1 MRIVHVATGLITI
14 PPNGWGAVER
24 LIWEYKQGLEKLG
37 DVVDIRYMNELERWP
52 DTIVHAHLAN
62 QALYCR
68 DKGIP
73 YVFFGGQ
80 RRRYIQTT
88 APYPSVYDT
97 FMVMTDDNP
106 QLIVELKELQEALQD
121 SVLPPDD
128 YDHHFHLKP
137 LQPSENDAE
146 FNSIKHNRGI
156 VSMARSSDPNSAGS
170 QFFIVHKDST
180 FLDGEYTV
188 FGRIVTESSFET
200 LDKIAAVQTGTN
212 DRPINPEQV
221 RIIKAT
227 LVDRSEISDILELS
241 PPIRTDGSIIST
253 ESGYTTFENQ
263 QLDVKFSAPVGWLL
277 QQPEKTTED
286 APDVVAVG
294 PKVDGIN
301 PYISL
306 TVKDAK
312 GKTIDDLIAEKNQI
326 LDQAVYQKQLE
337 ILSQQKIKSNV
348 YQTEA
353 IGSFTVDN
361 VSLKIKFIEAMILSN
376 DKSYTFAYSN
386 TVENFNNEVPKF
398 NESLN
403 SFEIPS
409 QDSNIMKSTQ
419 ESSEEG
425 GGCLI
430 ATAAYGSE
438 LAPQVQMLRE
448 IRDNQLMNTESGSA
462 FMTTFNEAYYSFSP
476 IIADMERESPMFKEI
491 VKAGL
496 TPMLS
501 TLSIMESAESES
513 EVLGL
518 GLTVIALNL
527 GMYIGLPA
535 FGILRLYQIKKQ

>member
-1 MRIVHVATGLITI
+1 LKKIILTLIFSLIIITSTSYAFAQEFPFGTTHIDDPIVILETNQGEIIIEFFHIDAPKHVENFILLTENEDFDGILFHRIIPGFMIQSGDPNTI
-14 PPNGWGAVER
+14 DGDPNTWG
-24 LIWEYKQGLEKLG
+24 QGGNGILS
-37 DVVDIRYMNELERWP
+37 
-52 DTIVHAHLAN
+52 
-62 QALYCR
+62 
-68 DKGIP
+68 DKI
-73 YVFFGGQ
+73 
-80 RRRYIQTT
+80 
-88 APYPSVYDT
+88 
-97 FMVMTDDNP
+97 
-106 QLIVELKELQEALQD
+106 
-121 SVLPPDD
+121 
-128 YDHHFHLKP
+128 
-137 LQPSENDAE
+137 DAE
-146 FNSIKHNRGI
+146 FNNIQHNRGI

-221 RIIKAT
+221 KIIKAT
-227 LVDRSEISDILELS
+227 VVERSEISNILELS
-241 PPIRTDGSIIST
+241 EPNRTGSTVTGS

-306 TVKDAK
+306 TVKDAT

-376 DKSYTFAYSN
+376 DKSYTFSYSN
-386 TVENFNNEVPKF
+386 TVENFNDEIQKF

-403 SFEIPS
+403 SFEILS
-409 QDSNIMKSTQ
+409 QNSNIIKST
-419 ESSEEG
+419 EKNSSEEEG

-430 ATAAYGSE
+430 ATATYGSE
-438 LAPQVQMLRE
+438 LAPQVQQLRE
-448 IRDNQLMNTESGSA
+448 LRNNQLLQTESGTA
-462 FMTTFNEAYYSFSP
+462 FMGTFNDIYYSFSP
-476 IIADMERESPMFKEI
+476 IIADYERENPYFKEA
-491 VKAGL
+491 VKLAI
-496 TPMLS
+496 TPMISSLS
-501 TLSIMESAESES
+501 LMENAESES
-513 EVLGL
+513 EVLSIGIS
-518 GLTVIALNL
+518 VIVLNL
-527 GMYIGLPA
+527 GMYLGAPA
-535 FGILRLYQIKKQ
+535 IVIISIRKKF

>member
-1 MRIVHVATGLITI
+1 MKKIILTLIFSVILISSINYAFAQYVEEPLVVLETNQGEIVIEFFQLDALKHTENFILLSKIGYYDGVLFHRIIPGFMIQSGDPNTI
-14 PPNGWGAVER
+14 DGDPNTWG
-24 LIWEYKQGLEKLG
+24 QGG
-37 DVVDIRYMNELERWP
+37 
-52 DTIVHAHLAN
+52 
-62 QALYCR
+62 
-68 DKGIP
+68 KGASSDRI
-73 YVFFGGQ
+73 
-80 RRRYIQTT
+80 
-88 APYPSVYDT
+88 
-97 FMVMTDDNP
+97 N
-106 QLIVELKELQEALQD
+106 
-121 SVLPPDD
+121 
-128 YDHHFHLKP
+128 
-137 LQPSENDAE
+137 AE
-146 FNSIKHNRGI
+146 FNNIQHNRGI

-221 RIIKAT
+221 KIIKAT
-227 LVDRSEISDILELS
+227 VVDRSEISDILKLS

-277 QQPEKTTED
+277 QQPEKTSED

-306 TVKDAK
+306 TIKDAK
-312 GKTIDDLIAEKNQI
+312 GKTIDDLITEKNQI

-353 IGSFTVDN
+353 IGSFQVDN
-361 VSLKIKFIEAMILSN
+361 ISLKIKFIEAMIFSN

-386 TVENFNNEVPKF
+386 TVENFNNELSKF

-409 QDSNIMKSTQ
+409 QNSNIIKST
-419 ESSEEG
+419 EKNSSEEEG

-430 ATAAYGSE
+430 ATATYGSE
-438 LAPQVQMLRE
+438 LAPQVQQLRE
-448 IRDNQLMNTESGSA
+448 LRDNQLLQTESGTA
-462 FMTTFNEAYYSFSP
+462 FMATFNDIYYSFSP
-476 IIADMERESPMFKEI
+476 IIADYERENPYFKEA
-491 VKAGL
+491 VKLAI
-496 TPMLS
+496 TPMISSLS
-501 TLSIMESAESES
+501 LMENAESES
-513 EVLGL
+513 EVLSIGIS
-518 GLTVIALNL
+518 VIALNL
-527 GMYIGLPA
+527 GMYLGAPA
-535 FGILRLYQIKKQ
+535 IVIISIRKKF

>member
-1 MRIVHVATGLITI
+1 LKKIIFTLVFSLIIITSTSYAFAQEFPFGTTHIDDPIVILETNQGEIIIEFFHIDAPKHVENFILLTENEDFDGILFHRIIPGFMIQSGDPNTI
-14 PPNGWGAVER
+14 DGDPNTWG
-24 LIWEYKQGLEKLG
+24 QGGNGILS
-37 DVVDIRYMNELERWP
+37 
-52 DTIVHAHLAN
+52 
-62 QALYCR
+62 
-68 DKGIP
+68 DKI
-73 YVFFGGQ
+73 
-80 RRRYIQTT
+80 
-88 APYPSVYDT
+88 
-97 FMVMTDDNP
+97 
-106 QLIVELKELQEALQD
+106 
-121 SVLPPDD
+121 
-128 YDHHFHLKP
+128 
-137 LQPSENDAE
+137 DAE
-146 FNSIKHNRGI
+146 FNNIQHNRGI

-221 RIIKAT
+221 KIIKAT
-227 LVDRSEISDILELS
+227 VVERSEISNILELS
-241 PPIRTDGSIIST
+241 EPNRTGSTVTGS

-306 TVKDAK
+306 TVKDAT
-312 GKTIDDLIAEKNQI
+312 GKTINDLIAEKNQI

-376 DKSYTFAYSN
+376 DKSYTFSYSN
-386 TVENFNNEVPKF
+386 TVENFNDEIQKF

-403 SFEIPS
+403 SFEILS
-409 QDSNIMKSTQ
+409 QNSNIIKST
-419 ESSEEG
+419 EKNSSEEEG

-430 ATAAYGSE
+430 ATATYGSE
-438 LAPQVQMLRE
+438 LAPQVQQLRE
-448 IRDNQLMNTESGSA
+448 LRNNQLLQTESGTA
-462 FMTTFNEAYYSFSP
+462 FMGTFNDIYYSFSP
-476 IIADMERESPMFKEI
+476 IIADYERENPYFKEA
-491 VKAGL
+491 VKLAI
-496 TPMLS
+496 TPMISSLS
-501 TLSIMESAESES
+501 LMENAESES
-513 EVLGL
+513 EVLSIGIS
-518 GLTVIALNL
+518 VIVLNL
-527 GMYIGLPA
+527 GMYLGAPA
-535 FGILRLYQIKKQ
+535 IVIISIRKKF

>member
-1 MRIVHVATGLITI
+1 LKKIILTLIFSLIIITSTSYAFAQEFPFGTTHIDDPIVILETNQGEIIIEFFHIDAPKHVENFILLTENEDFDGILFHRIIPGFMIQSGDPNTI
-14 PPNGWGAVER
+14 DGDPNTWG
-24 LIWEYKQGLEKLG
+24 QGGNGILS
-37 DVVDIRYMNELERWP
+37 
-52 DTIVHAHLAN
+52 
-62 QALYCR
+62 
-68 DKGIP
+68 DKI
-73 YVFFGGQ
+73 
-80 RRRYIQTT
+80 
-88 APYPSVYDT
+88 
-97 FMVMTDDNP
+97 
-106 QLIVELKELQEALQD
+106 
-121 SVLPPDD
+121 
-128 YDHHFHLKP
+128 
-137 LQPSENDAE
+137 DAE
-146 FNSIKHNRGI
+146 FNNIQHNRGI

-221 RIIKAT
+221 KIIKAT
-227 LVDRSEISDILELS
+227 VVERSEISNILELS
-241 PPIRTDGSIIST
+241 EPNRTGSTVTGS

-306 TVKDAK
+306 TVKDAT

-386 TVENFNNEVPKF
+386 TVENFNDEIQKF

-409 QDSNIMKSTQ
+409 NNSDIMNSTEETSN
-419 ESSEEG
+419 EEEG

-430 ATAAYGSE
+430 ATATYGSE
-438 LAPQVQMLRE
+438 MAIEVQQLRE
-448 IRDNQLMNTESGSA
+448 LRDNQLLNTESGTA
-462 FMTTFNEAYYSFSP
+462 FMTIFNDVYYSFSP
-476 IIADMERESPMFKEI
+476 TIADYERENPYFKETI
-491 VKAGL
+491 KLAI
-496 TPMLS
+496 TPMIS
-501 TLSIMESAESES
+501 TLSLMENAESES

-518 GLTVIALNL
+518 GLSVIVLNL
-527 GMYIGLPA
+527 GMYLGAPAIIIIG
-535 FGILRLYQIKKQ
+535 IRKKF